1 MKCQFEAAIKEMK
14 EVLTKQLVSR
24 EIKKDDSEIIKNYLL
39 LSEPNCSIASIMT
52 EKTKVFLGERE
63 SIFKNVVSE
72 YETL

>member
-1 MKCQFEAAIKEMK
+1 
-14 EVLTKQLVSR
+14 
-24 EIKKDDSEIIKNYLL
+24 
-39 LSEPNCSIASIMT
+39 MT